1 MKLYV
6 AIDQS
11 YENESTWLFT
21 SKKKMLRV
29 ANEKELVVQ
38 EPIIFNL
45 TKIGVLNA
53 IQQVVRCCGT
63 EVFIKIGDQN
73 D

>member
-11 YENESTWLFT
+11 YENESTWFFT
-21 SKKKMLRV
+21 SKKKMLKV

-53 IQQVVRCCGT
+53 IKQVTR
-63 EVFIKIGDQN
+63 
-73 D
+73 

>member
-11 YENESTWLFT
+11 YENESTWFFT
-21 SKKKMLRV
+21 SKKKMLKV
-29 ANEKELVVQ
+29 ANEKELVAQ

-53 IQQVVRCCGT
+53 IKQVARCCGT
-63 EVFIKIGDQN
+63 EVFIEIGED
-73 D
+73 

>member
-1 MKLYV
+1 
-6 AIDQS
+6 
-11 YENESTWLFT
+11 
-21 SKKKMLRV
+21 MLRV

-53 IQQVVRCCGT
+53 IRQVVSKCGT
-63 EVFIKIGDQN
+63 EVFIEIGDQN

>member
-6 AIDQS
+6 ALDQS
-11 YENESTWLFT
+11 YETESTWLFT

-29 ANEKELVVQ
+29 ANANELVVK

-53 IQQVVRCCGT
+53 IEQVVRQCGT
-63 EVFIKIGDQN
+63 EVIIKIGDQN

>member
-6 AIDQS
+6 AVDES
-11 YENESTWLFT
+11 YETESTWLFT

-29 ANEKELVVQ
+29 ANEKELMVQ

-53 IQQVVRCCGT
+53 IRQVVRQCGT
-63 EVFIKIGDQN
+63 EVFIEIGDQN